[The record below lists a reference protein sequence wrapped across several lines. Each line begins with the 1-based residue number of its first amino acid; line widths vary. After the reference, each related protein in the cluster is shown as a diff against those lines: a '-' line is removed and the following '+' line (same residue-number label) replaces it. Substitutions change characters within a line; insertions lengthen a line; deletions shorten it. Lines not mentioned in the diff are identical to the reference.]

1 MIPVEENGTLLPSN
15 TNSETAAE
23 NLKNEMLGKLNDQ
36 RIKKKRKIVTWKDE
50 ESQDDPRLKNF
61 DIDNIKIQVNEDI
74 IVQPTQVNLPP
85 RPGGNQVSKPNSLT
99 ECDLVCAI
107 SRLLASSSILEKPQV
122 RFDINM
128 EAATYNFNL
137 LKQANFNL
145 ESILNI
151 PGHPSVTSYGSEF
164 KPTSELQQ
172 LFQHHPRWHILRT
185 ILDKGSTWKLNDVGN
200 ETRLKDL
207 EGSIERGNHK
217 SAITYKI
224 FISEALSKEIKKGW
238 ELIIPLSDAHHIPEL
253 VMSPMGVANQVGVT
267 ESGTFEPKK
276 RLTHDL
282 SFPGSYSGES
292 VNSRVDEDSL
302 EPCMFGHALLRIV
315 HTIVRMRQKYPD
327 KIIWIRKEDV
337 KSAYRR
343 MHMSATSALQAGV
356 QIEIEGNHYLLIS
369 LRLPFGGS
377 PCPSEFCL
385 LSDMITDTIN
395 DLMICKKWKPDLLHS
410 DYIKIIPQAKP
421 LPVDVPFAQARTM
434 SVSCDE
440 EISCKSDVF
449 VDDIIT
455 LGVDINDNLSRIIAA
470 PCTVM
475 HAVAHSAIGNETFVP
490 RQNFISEDK
499 NEAEGAPEEVKIT
512 LGWELDSRR
521 LLIKLPEHKH
531 KAWSSQVE
539 SFISRKTT
547 NVDDL
552 RSVLGRLENI
562 AIIIPTFGHFLNN
575 IRQLEIKAALTKK
588 NQFINKRAHEDFKL
602 ALKFLDKARQGI
614 NMNLMTFRSPNKIYI
629 NDASEHGLGGF
640 ATHGRAWAYT
650 IPEKLQGRAHIN
662 LLEFLAQLVS
672 IWIDVIEKRIEPLD
686 CLLGMGDNTASMGW
700 LRRSNFRENDE
711 HDTEWLAKQKI
722 ARKLGELVLQSDAT
736 VYRQWFRG
744 IDNDVADSLSR
755 DSYFLSHTT
764 HELFLKKCAPTQV
777 PNNFKIQAVPKEI
790 CLFITSTLLLL
801 PVQQHRLKQQKPSE
815 LAHLN
820 VGLLSSLASALKNS
834 TSKDLQNTSKIL
846 SCLPSPKRCGKQPSL
861 EQIKQNWWREQ
872 STPPSHLWHRPSGQ
886 TTGLTQDWTLTENY
900 ASSCKSSS
908 EHIAIK
914 MAPDESRKLCL

>member
-1 MIPVEENGTLLPSN
+1 MI
-15 TNSETAAE
+15 
-23 NLKNEMLGKLNDQ
+23 
-36 RIKKKRKIVTWKDE
+36 
-50 ESQDDPRLKNF
+50 
-61 DIDNIKIQVNEDI
+61 
-74 IVQPTQVNLPP
+74 
-85 RPGGNQVSKPNSLT
+85 
-99 ECDLVCAI
+99 
-107 SRLLASSSILEKPQV
+107 
-122 RFDINM
+122 
-128 EAATYNFNL
+128 
-137 LKQANFNL
+137 
-145 ESILNI
+145 
-151 PGHPSVTSYGSEF
+151 
-164 KPTSELQQ
+164 
-172 LFQHHPRWHILRT
+172 
-185 ILDKGSTWKLNDVGN
+185 
-200 ETRLKDL
+200 
-207 EGSIERGNHK
+207 
-217 SAITYKI
+217 
-224 FISEALSKEIKKGW
+224 
-238 ELIIPLSDAHHIPEL
+238 
-253 VMSPMGVANQVGVT
+253 
-267 ESGTFEPKK
+267 
-276 RLTHDL
+276 
-282 SFPGSYSGES
+282 
-292 VNSRVDEDSL
+292 
-302 EPCMFGHALLRIV
+302 
-315 HTIVRMRQKYPD
+315 
-327 KIIWIRKEDV
+327 
-337 KSAYRR
+337 
-343 MHMSATSALQAGV
+343 
-356 QIEIEGNHYLLIS
+356 
-369 LRLPFGGS
+369 
-377 PCPSEFCL
+377 
-385 LSDMITDTIN
+385 
-395 DLMICKKWKPDLLHS
+395 
-410 DYIKIIPQAKP
+410 
-421 LPVDVPFAQARTM
+421 
-434 SVSCDE
+434 
-440 EISCKSDVF
+440 
-449 VDDIIT
+449 
-455 LGVDINDNLSRIIAA
+455 
-470 PCTVM
+470 
-475 HAVAHSAIGNETFVP
+475 
-490 RQNFISEDK
+490 
-499 NEAEGAPEEVKIT
+499 EVKIT

-575 IRQLEIKAALTKK
+575 IRQLEIKGALTKK

-602 ALKFLDKARQGI
+602 ALNFLDKARQGI

-650 IPEKLQGRAHIN
+650 IPEKLQGQAHIN

-834 TSKDLQNTSKIL
+834 SSKDLQNTSKIL

-886 TTGLTQDWTLTENY
+886 TTSLTQDWTLTENY